1 MIMTKSTGY
10 FERSSMKKNIV
21 RKTIIFLCCIII
33 LSVSNQIIHAEEL
46 ERPIEDEW
54 DDPYQFVQDT
64 ACSLSVVNGTATIHS
79 LVNGNLSTIST
90 SVTVYLE
97 KLVSGSWEPYTSWSH
112 SGGRNLDNTDY
123 CYNLSHG
130 AYRVWMSVSA
140 TGLSGN
146 ESFNVDGN
154 TVGY

>member
-1 MIMTKSTGY
+1 
-10 FERSSMKKNIV
+10 MKKKIIV
-21 RKTIIFLCCIII
+21 GLVIGLTVSL
-33 LSVSNQIIHAEEL
+33 LSSNVAVVRAEEL
-46 ERPIEDEW
+46 DEPVIIETDVTYEN
-54 DDPYQFVQDT
+54 VSN
-64 ACSLSVVNGTATIHS
+64 ACCALSITSGTASIRSEVYGEYGT
-79 LVNGNLSTIST
+79 TAT

-140 TGLSGN
+140 TGLGGS